1 MFKAEDQYLSV
12 LKPGIKDYTE
22 WSSPSNI
29 ALVKYWGKRPGQEPE
44 NPSLSFSLNESRT
57 FTRVDYETK
66 KDKALSWNFLF
77 ENKDSPSF
85 EPKLRQFFQAVA
97 PYIPF
102 LYYLDLK
109 ISSSNTFPHSAGIA
123 SSASAMSALALCLVD
138 IEMRILNSEI
148 RGTDFFKKAS
158 FLARLGS
165 GSASRSVYPAFS
177 VWGETGKLPGSS
189 DTFAVPVEL
198 PGDSF
203 FNGLRDA
210 ILIVSSDKKEVSSTA
225 GHGMMKNNPYSDVR
239 YRTAHQNLSSL
250 LNAISGTD
258 ESEFI
263 HITEREALSL
273 HGLMMTSDPGFIL
286 MKGGS
291 IEIIQRIR
299 KFRKETGIF
308 ITFTLDAGP
317 NVHLLYHENDHESI
331 KQFILKELRP
341 FTEKHRIIW
350 DRIGEGPR
358 KSSSIL

>member
-1 MFKAEDQYLSV
+1 
-12 LKPGIKDYTE
+12 
-22 WSSPSNI
+22 
-29 ALVKYWGKRPGQEPE
+29 
-44 NPSLSFSLNESRT
+44 
-57 FTRVDYETK
+57 
-66 KDKALSWNFLF
+66 
-77 ENKDSPSF
+77 
-85 EPKLRQFFQAVA
+85 
-97 PYIPF
+97 
-102 LYYLDLK
+102 
-109 ISSSNTFPHSAGIA
+109 
-123 SSASAMSALALCLVD
+123 MSALALCLVD